1 MNSLQSCKIEND
13 SAYGKYCK
21 LMGQGLRAY
30 MALTNLLGPLVWLA
44 ARLWIARV
52 FFYSGLTKI
61 HDWSS
66 TLYLFETE
74 YHVPLLPVPVAA
86 FSATLFELSCPVL
99 LVLGFGTR
107 LAALPLLIMTAII
120 QFTYDQNIEH
130 LYWALLLGFLLTN
143 GPGKL
148 SVDHL
153 VRRQWINAH

>member
-1 MNSLQSCKIEND
+1 MCKW
-13 SAYGKYCK
+13 
-21 LMGQGLRAY
+21 MGQGMRAY
-30 MALTNLLGPLVWLA
+30 LALTNFLSPLVWLA

-66 TLYLFETE
+66 TLYLFENE
-74 YHVPLLPVPVAA
+74 YHVPLLPIPVAA
-86 FSATLFELSCPVL
+86 FSAALFELSCPVL

-107 LAALPLLIMTAII
+107 LAALPLLAMTAVI

-130 LYWALLLGFLLTN
+130 LYWALLLGLLLTN

-148 SVDHL
+148 SVDHW
-153 VRRQWINAH
+153 VRRRWMGQ